1 MTEGMVQ
8 MRCRWWWTLSA
19 AALLFSWTR
28 AGAEPEEVVAEIA
41 GEEITRADLD
51 RFRSSVQRTLTP
63 ETPAESDSALLRAL
77 VDKKALLLEAREQG
91 VGKEAWLG
99 RAVERFRK
107 NQLIK
112 AYVYREVTQKVS
124 VSEEE
129 VRAYFK
135 KTHRDRALRIS
146 GMLLPTREEA
156 EEAIQALDAGA
167 DFAEM
172 SRERSLYD
180 PARETGGDSM
190 EYLKKDGIVEALHGI
205 FELEVGE
212 LSEPIPFFYKGAT
225 KFAVIRISDEIPVNL
240 GTISPSL
247 ADARA
252 RHPWIGELYE
262 IKLKARRKALL
273 DSLDEAYSP
282 RETGRL
288 HDLFGEFAAAGLES
302 SPLPDGILCLYEGG
316 SLSFEDFVTLVPEAN
331 LNPEMTG
338 KPDLLESLLRER
350 AIPARL
356 FLEEMKHL
364 TRREEDPELE
374 GAVADKRDDLILST
388 LRKRVVD
395 DRIPPPSAA
404 ESFAYYEA
412 HPEQFQT
419 WEEVVV
425 IEILVAFRELARQ
438 LRDRL
443 DAGED
448 AAELA
453 RLHTIREGTAHHDGL
468 IELTKRSHFRELY
481 KKAKGTR
488 VGQVV
493 GPVRLENGFSVFKV
507 VENRPPEV
515 KPFDDE
521 SRRRATGYLR
531 IDALRRG
538 FVEYA
543 RGLRRKYGAR
553 TYLR

>member
-1 MTEGMVQ
+1 
-8 MRCRWWWTLSA
+8 MRCRWWCVLSA
-19 AALLFSWTR
+19 AALWFAWNR
-28 AGAEPEEVVAEIA
+28 VGAEPGEAVAEIA

-51 RFRSSVQRTLTP
+51 RFRSSVKRTRSP
-63 ETPAESDSALLRAL
+63 EAPAQSDSALLRAL
-77 VDKKALLLEAREQG
+77 VDKRALLMEAQEQG
-91 VGKEAWLG
+91 IGEEAWLG

-112 AYVYREVTQKVS
+112 GYVNREVTQKVS
-124 VSEEE
+124 LSGEEM
-129 VRAYFK
+129 RAYFK
-135 KTHRDRALRIS
+135 ETHRDRALRIS
-146 GMLLPTREEA
+146 GMLLPTRKEA
-156 EEAIQALDAGA
+156 EEAIQALAAGA

-180 PARETGGDSM
+180 PARETGGDSV
-190 EYLKKDGIVEALHGI
+190 EYLKKDGVVAALHGI

-212 LSEPIPFFYKGAT
+212 LSEPIPYFYKGAT
-225 KFAVIRISDEIPVNL
+225 NYAVIKVTDEIPVNFD
-240 GTISPSL
+240 PVSL
-247 ADARA
+247 TLDRV
-252 RHPWIGELYE
+252 RHPWIDELYE
-262 IKLKARRKALL
+262 IKLAARRQAVF
-273 DSLDEAYSP
+273 DSLHEVYSP

-302 SPLPDGILCLYEGG
+302 ATLPDGILCQYEGG

-331 LNPEMTG
+331 LSPEMTAQPG
-338 KPDLLESLLRER
+338 LLESLLRER
-350 AIPARL
+350 AIPAQL
-356 FLEEMKHL
+356 FLEEIRRL
-364 TRREEDPELE
+364 TRGEEDPELE
-374 GAVADKRDDLILST
+374 AAIADKRDDLILST
-388 LRKRVVD
+388 LRKREVD
-395 DRIPPPSAA
+395 KRIPPPSAA

-412 HPEQFQT
+412 HPEKFQT

-425 IEILVAFRELARQ
+425 IEILVAFRELSRQ

-453 RLHTIREGTAHHDGL
+453 RMHTIREGTAHHDGL
-468 IELTKRSHFRELY
+468 IELTKHSRFPELY
-481 KKAKGTR
+481 KEAKGTE

-493 GPVRLENGFSVFKV
+493 GPVRLENGFSVFQV

-521 SRRRATGYLR
+521 SRRRARGYLR
-531 IDALRRG
+531 IEELRRG

-543 RGLRRKYGAR
+543 RGLRQKYGAR